1 MAGPNA
7 GMGSARSRARSWA
20 LALLYAW
27 EISDTDLLPSEHAR
41 RTLETRRMSPRYR
54 EYSERLVSTVEAHLP
69 EIDATIADVAA
80 NWRLDRI
87 GTVDRNV
94 LRIGIAELL
103 WCDDV
108 PSKVAIHEAVRLANR
123 YGGAESARFVN
134 GVLDAVY
141 RREAAST

>member
-1 MAGPNA
+1 MS
-7 GMGSARSRARSWA
+7 SARSRARSWA

-27 EISDTDLLPSEHAR
+27 EISDTDLLPSEHAK

-103 WCDDV
+103 WCDDI
-108 PSKVAIHEAVRLANR
+108 PPKVAIHEAVRLANR